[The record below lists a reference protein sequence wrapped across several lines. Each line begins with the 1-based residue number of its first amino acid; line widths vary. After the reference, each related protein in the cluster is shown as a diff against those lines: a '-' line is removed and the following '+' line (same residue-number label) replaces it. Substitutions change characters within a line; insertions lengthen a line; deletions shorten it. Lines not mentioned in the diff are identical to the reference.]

1 MTRGQA
7 GHRRGIGIPQA
18 AVAASALVVL
28 LAACGSDGGGGED
41 DKPASASYGIETLA
55 PAVAK
60 AVGGEDY
67 VHLGI
72 GDQRGRGEVQI
83 DLAWADKDEFRAM
96 TGDEGGEFLEFRRV
110 NGRVYVGGEATGNT
124 WTYMPDD
131 DPRALGEEDGFDAG
145 ASPVLL
151 ALDVPGEYVA
161 LADAVDKVDNQGD
174 EEMSGVASTHYVL
187 TVDSKAWLD
196 ALPEHSVHH
205 EVEMADA
212 LVVDLWIDE
221 ESLPVRMEYVGT
233 GNNDKVRIDY
243 TSWGTP
249 IAVVEPE
256 GAEPV
261 GSESS

>member
-7 GHRRGIGIPQA
+7 LLRRGIGGSTTC
-18 AVAASALVVL
+18 VLVGL
-28 LAACGSDGGGGED
+28 LAACSGSGGGDD

-131 DPRALGEEDGFDAG
+131 DPRALGEDGSFDAG

-151 ALDVPGEYVA
+151 ALDVPGEYDA
-161 LADAVDKVDNQGD
+161 LVEAVDKVENEGD
-174 EEMSGVASTHYVL
+174 EEMAGVASTHYVV
-187 TVDSKAWLD
+187 TVDSQAWLD
-196 ALPEHSVHH
+196 ALPEHSVHR
-205 EVEMADA
+205 EVDMADA

-221 ESLPVRMEYVGT
+221 ESLPVRLEYVGT
-233 GNNDKVRIDY
+233 GSNDKVRIDY

-249 IAVVEPE
+249 IAVIEPE

-261 GSESS
+261 GTESS

>member
-1 MTRGQA
+1 MTRGTFWQ
-7 GHRRGIGIPQA
+7 RRGI
-18 AVAASALVVL
+18 AVPATSALVAL
-28 LAACGSDGGGGED
+28 LGACGGGGGED
-41 DKPASASYGIETLA
+41 DAPASASYGIETLL
-55 PAVAK
+55 PSVAK

-83 DLAWADKDEFRAM
+83 DLAWAGKDEFRAM
-96 TGDEGGEFLEFRRV
+96 TGDKGGEFLEFRRV
-110 NGRVYVGGEATGNT
+110 NGRVYVGGEATGER

-131 DPRALGEEDGFDAG
+131 DPRALGEDAGFDAG

-151 ALDVPGEYVA
+151 ALDVPGEYDAMV
-161 LADAVDKVDNQGD
+161 DAVDEVENEGD
-174 EEMSGVASTHYVL
+174 EEMSGVASTHYVV
-187 TVDSKAWLD
+187 TVDSQAWLE
-196 ALPEHSVHH
+196 ALPEHSVHR
-205 EVEMADA
+205 EAELADA

-233 GNNDKVRIDY
+233 GNDDEVRIDY

-249 IAVVEPE
+249 IAVIEPE

-261 GSESS
+261 GTQAS